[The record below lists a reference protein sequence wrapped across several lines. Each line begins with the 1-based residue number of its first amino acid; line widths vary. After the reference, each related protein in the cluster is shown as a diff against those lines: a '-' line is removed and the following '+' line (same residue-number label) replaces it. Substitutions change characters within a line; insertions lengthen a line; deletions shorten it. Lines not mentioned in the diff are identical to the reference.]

1 MIIGTLDN
9 IETFRTLNPLIYK
22 ALQWATEHVGDPFAK
37 GTQWIE
43 EDKVKVNSEEVV
55 MLPRER
61 RQLEAHRRWADIHIP
76 LSNDERIG
84 WAPTE
89 TLRNLTEP
97 YDDEKDIAFYG
108 DSAQAVINIRKK
120 QFAIFFP
127 EDAHA
132 PNIGVGNHRKLCIK
146 IRLQENG

>member
-9 IETFRTLNPLIYK
+9 IERFRTLDSLIFT
-22 ALQWATEHVGDPFAK
+22 ALEWAAAHVGDPFVK
-37 GTQWIE
+37 GSQWIV
-43 EDKVKVNSEEVV
+43 EDKVKVNSEEVA

-61 RQLEAHRRWADIHIP
+61 CRLEAHRLWADIHIP
-76 LSNDERIG
+76 LSADERIG

-89 TLRNLTEP
+89 SLRNLTEP
-97 YDDEKDIAFYG
+97 YDEERDIAFYG
-108 DSAQAVINIRKK
+108 DSAQVIVNVLKK
-120 QFAIFFP
+120 QFVILFP

-146 IRLQENG
+146 IRL

>member
-1 MIIGTLDN
+1 MIIGTLNN
-9 IETFRTLNPLIYK
+9 IERFRTLNPLIFQ
-22 ALQWATEHVGDPFAK
+22 ALQWAAEHVGDPFVK
-37 GTQWIE
+37 GSQWLV
-43 EDKVKVNSEEVV
+43 DGKVKVSSEEVV

-61 RQLEAHRRWADIHIP
+61 RQLEAHRKWADIHIP

-97 YDDEKDIAFYG
+97 YDEEKDIAFYG
-108 DSAQAVINIRKK
+108 DSAQAVVNVQKK

-132 PNIGVGNHRKLCIK
+132 PNIGVGNHRKFCIK
-146 IRLQENG
+146 ILL

>member
-1 MIIGTLDN
+1 MIIDTLNN
-9 IETFRTLNPLIYK
+9 IKNYRTLNPLIFQ
-22 ALQWATEHVGDPFAK
+22 ALEWAVAHVDDPFVK
-37 GTQWIE
+37 GSQWIV
-43 EDKVKVNSEEVV
+43 EDKVKVNSEEVA

-61 RQLEAHRRWADIHIP
+61 RQLEAHRKWIDIHIP

-89 TLRNLTEP
+89 NLRNVTEP
-97 YDDEKDIAFYG
+97 YDEEKDVAFYG
-108 DSAQAVINIRKK
+108 DSAQAVINVQKK

-132 PNIGVGNHRKLCIK
+132 PNVGVGNYRKLCIK
-146 IRLQENG
+146 IKI

>member
-9 IETFRTLNPLIYK
+9 IERFRTLNPDIFL
-22 ALQWATEHVGDPFAK
+22 ALEWAAEHVSDPFEK
-37 GTQWIE
+37 GSRWIL
-43 EDKVKVNSEEVV
+43 EDKIKVNSEEVA

-61 RQLEAHRRWADIHIP
+61 KQLEVHQKWADIHIP
-76 LSNDERIG
+76 ISNDEYIG
-84 WAPTE
+84 WAPLGS
-89 TLRNLTEP
+89 LRNLTEP

-108 DSAQAVINIRKK
+108 DSAQAVVNVRKK

-146 IRLQENG
+146 IRLD